1 LPFTEAARRI
11 FLNSS
16 GACPVKS
23 TDAARG
29 ARFRVSKGKQVKKV
43 FLFIFE
49 GLGTSELLL
58 ILIVALVIFGPRKL
72 PQLSRSL
79 GKSLADFKRAS
90 EDFKQTWEKEVEREG
105 IFKEARTGEAM
116 LPAEDRS
123 ILGEPG
129 DRTHALL
136 EASEDAHAPLSP
148 DASST
153 LPSTPDTDAAVARN
167 ATITV
172 RDAPEVSPTRKR
184 DWL

>member
-1 LPFTEAARRI
+1 
-11 FLNSS
+11 
-16 GACPVKS
+16 
-23 TDAARG
+23 
-29 ARFRVSKGKQVKKV
+29 V

-49 GLGTSELLL
+49 GLGTNELIL

-105 IFKEARTGEAM
+105 IFKEARVGEAM
-116 LPAEDRS
+116 LPDEEDRS
-123 ILGEPG
+123 ILGETR

-136 EASEDAHAPLSP
+136 EASEDAEPLAPN
-148 DASST
+148 ASST
-153 LPSTPDTDAAVARN
+153 LTSTPPSDATVARN
-167 ATITV
+167 ATITA
-172 RDAPEVSPTRKR
+172 RDAPAVSPTRKR